1 MSINIEIDCAPGST
15 RPGNYFK
22 QIITIISN
30 NELEYI
36 STFGKKLL
44 NNPIEP
50 VSKRFGNW
58 EWVIPLTEEEIRFS
72 KEIHDIFQ
80 KNLTD
85 LYNSG
90 AIRYA
95 SW

>member
-1 MSINIEIDCAPGST
+1 MSINIEIDCSPGST

-22 QIITIISN
+22 QIITIISK

-58 EWVIPLTEEEIRFS
+58 EWVIPLTEEEIGVS
-72 KEIHDIFQ
+72 TEIKFIFQ
-80 KNLTD
+80 KILTD

-90 AIRYA
+90 AIRFA